1 MEKAT
6 RDQAD
11 VDLLGHSTVNE
22 MYSSQKRQAFDGSSN
37 PRHLRSLHG
46 LLKGALTRQALD
58 RIAGCSNAPELVAE
72 LRRRGLMVPCTR
84 VPAFDRDGK
93 PIRYGVYH
101 LNDQDRKLIYRWLA
115 SSSKGAL

>member
-11 VDLLGHSTVNE
+11 VDLLGHSYDSEN
-22 MYSSQKRQAFDGSSN
+22 YSSYKRQSFDGTPN

-46 LLKGALTRQALD
+46 LLKGALTREALD

-72 LRRRGLMVPCTR
+72 LRRRGLEIPCTR

-101 LNDQDRKLIYRWLA
+101 LTDRDRKLIYRWLA
-115 SSSKGAL
+115 SKGKGAL

>member
-11 VDLLGHSTVNE
+11 VDLLGHSYDNE
-22 MYSSQKRQAFDGSSN
+22 NYSSQKRQAFDGTSN

-46 LLKGALTRQALD
+46 LLKGALTREALD
-58 RIAGCSNAPELVAE
+58 RVAGCSNSPELVAE
-72 LRRRGLMVPCTR
+72 LRRRGLEVRCTR

-101 LNDQDRKLIYRWLA
+101 LNGRDRKLIYRWLA
-115 SSSKGAL
+115 SKRKGAL

>member
-11 VDLLGHSTVNE
+11 VDLLGHSYDTEN
-22 MYSSQKRQAFDGSSN
+22 YSSQKRQAFDGTSN
-37 PRHLRSLHG
+37 PRHLRSMHD
-46 LLKGALTRQALD
+46 LLKGALTREALD
-58 RIAGCSNAPELVAE
+58 RVAGCSNAPELVAE
-72 LRRRGLMVPCTR
+72 LRRRGLEIPCTR

-101 LNDQDRKLIYRWLA
+101 LTDRVRKLIYRWLA
-115 SSSKGAL
+115 SKSKGAL

>member
-11 VDLLGHSTVNE
+11 VDLLGHSCDKENRG
-22 MYSSQKRQAFDGSSN
+22 SQKRQAFDGTSN

-46 LLKGALTRQALD
+46 LLKSALTRKALD
-58 RIAGCSNAPELVAE
+58 LVAGCSNAPDLIAE
-72 LRRRGLMVPCTR
+72 LRRRGLEVPCSK

-101 LNDQDRKLIYRWLA
+101 LNDRDRKLIYRWLA
-115 SSSKGAL
+115 SASKGAL